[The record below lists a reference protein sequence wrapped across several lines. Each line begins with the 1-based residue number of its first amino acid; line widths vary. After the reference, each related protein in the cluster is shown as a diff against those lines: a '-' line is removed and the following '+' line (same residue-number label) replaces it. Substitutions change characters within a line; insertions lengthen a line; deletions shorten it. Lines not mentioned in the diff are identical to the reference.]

1 MSVHAVIKNALPL
14 VLDDSNSIAI
24 IWCIDDVKNIRTDLS
39 DDECMEV
46 LSYQDRKHDASMGVS
61 WDTLEWC
68 ANYLFPPK
76 EEASND
82 DYLGIPNKA
91 QTMEKRWRDE

>member
-24 IWCIDDVKNIRTDLS
+24 IWCVDDVKNIRTDLS